1 MSNKEKTHKLPN
13 DAVKLIRLPTSLLK
27 DIVRISKKMKISAS
41 QFIKLCIISGIERY
55 KNAQKKKTNAQSEK
69 DSDYLL

>member
-1 MSNKEKTHKLPN
+1 MPNKDKPHKLPN

-41 QFIKLCIISGIERY
+41 QFIKLCIMNGIERY
-55 KNAQKKKTNAQSEK
+55 KNAHKKNSNAQEK
-69 DSDYLL
+69 DTDYLL